1 MGLKPDEDACPPRYG
16 LLYHSRHSALSAPS
30 SGVRVMPL
38 TVPRGAYA
46 TPLAVALAVLAPPAR
61 GEQPTDLSDYRTVA
75 TAQTATP
82 AALVGADRRPGYL
95 GVNAEPDAG
104 GLRVA
109 AVEPDSP
116 AGRADIRPGDH
127 RRSVD
132 GIPVPD
138 LNALRDVLL
147 SRREGDRMIVA
158 GLRDGKSVEY
168 VV

>member
-1 MGLKPDEDACPPRYG
+1 MR
-16 LLYHSRHSALSAPS
+16 
-30 SGVRVMPL
+30 L

-46 TPLAVALAVLAPPAR
+46 TPLAAIVLAVLPAFADGPPN
-61 GEQPTDLSDYRTVA
+61 LSDYRTVA

-127 RRSVD
+127 LRAVD

-147 SRREGDRMIVA
+147 SRREGD
-158 GLRDGKSVEY
+158 
-168 VV
+168 